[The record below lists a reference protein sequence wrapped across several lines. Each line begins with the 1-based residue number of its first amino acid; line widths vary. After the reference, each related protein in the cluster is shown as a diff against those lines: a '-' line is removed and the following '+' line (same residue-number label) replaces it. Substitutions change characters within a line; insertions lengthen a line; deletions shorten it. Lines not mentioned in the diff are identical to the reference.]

1 MKGLLVVLILSLL
14 VILSIPITATCQ
26 EYVVGEGDLLKIT
39 VYDHADLTTT
49 VRIGGDGKV
58 TVPLIG
64 EVYVNGMT
72 TTQVE
77 KEIARLLADGYIKNP
92 YISVFISEYKSKK
105 LTVLGEF
112 TKPGL
117 LELRGDSTLLEV
129 ISNAGGI
136 TVNAGDTLYI
146 QRKILKGG
154 NPSDAKTEITITV
167 DLKKL
172 LEEGDVSVNL
182 PVQDGDSIYIPR
194 ASFIYVTG
202 EVSKPGAYKLE
213 RGTTVLKAI
222 TLAGG
227 FTEKASKGR
236 VKVIRK
242 VDNNEV
248 TLKANLNDM
257 VMADDI
263 ILVPESF
270 F

>member
-14 VILSIPITATCQ
+14 VILSIPITAICQ
-26 EYVVGEGDLLKIT
+26 EYVVGEGDLLRIT

-49 VRIGGDGKV
+49 VRIGGDGKI
-58 TVPLIG
+58 TFPLIG
-64 EVYVNGMT
+64 EVSVNGMT

-77 KEIARLLADGYIKNP
+77 KEIARLLGDGYIKNP
-92 YISVFISEYKSKK
+92 YISVFIAEYKSKK

-129 ISNAGGI
+129 ISNAGGV

-242 VDNNEV
+242 VDKDEV
-248 TLKANLNDM
+248 TVRVNLNDT